1 MSTLPL
7 IAVALMAQVAGT
19 HVSAR
24 ELARGIRCSAPGQC
38 VIRRAL
44 VDRVLADSEQ
54 LASAARIVPSLVDGR
69 PAGLKIYAVRAGSWL
84 DRLGIRNGDTLQSIN
99 GYEMSTPEQ
108 ALLAYVSLRNETR
121 FVVRIVRR
129 GEPQTLSFEIR

>member
-1 MSTLPL
+1 MS
-7 IAVALMAQVAGT
+7 IAPIIAAALMAQVAGT

-24 ELARGIRCSAPGQC
+24 ELARGIRCTAPGQC

-44 VDRVLADSEQ
+44 VDRVLADSEE
-54 LASAARIVPSLVDGR
+54 LANAARLVPAIVDGK
-69 PAGLKIYAVRAGSWL
+69 PAGFKVFAVRAGSWL
-84 DRLGIRNGDTLQSIN
+84 DRLGVRNGDLLQSIN
-99 GYEMSTPEQ
+99 RYDLTTPEQ
-108 ALLAYVSLRNETR
+108 ALLAYMSLRNETR